1 MQETT
6 QTVIQI
12 IQVTERKFGWENRNI
27 LKGVRTIALPLG
39 LGLGLGLRFR
49 AAIVLEPFWKQKSAL
64 EMLYN
69 NNNEK
74 NLSKDFI
81 IEVFSYFIRT
91 CHIWSLEISYY
102 NMALALIIRET
113 KQFRKWETLDL
124 LFMLL
129 QCIAEF
135 FRLHFSI
142 HTLPKPFIPSVQ
154 SCFNFWLKLWES
166 NTTCV
171 QAMII

>member
-1 MQETT
+1 MRIKWTKKNSGHQFLQETT

-102 NMALALIIRET
+102 NMALALIIQEM
-113 KQFRKWETLDL
+113 KQFRKWKTTWFAVYAISVHSWILPFALLDPYFIKAIYAL
-124 LFMLL
+124 CAKLF
-129 QCIAEF
+129 
-135 FRLHFSI
+135 
-142 HTLPKPFIPSVQ
+142 
-154 SCFNFWLKLWES
+154 
-166 NTTCV
+166 
-171 QAMII
+171 